1 MRAFEVLTKAE
12 YDIRGCAYPR
22 YHLEMALLRWI
33 HLRQLVPI
41 ADLIQGLE
49 KGAPPTGRPQPGGLR
64 RRPAAV
70 RAVPRSGQTIGAT
83 AAVASCGA
91 GTCSGTAEKACAASA
106 AAAVGRRRNGQGG
119 RGAEETAKAP
129 AAGANRGPHVQPVAP
144 EMLKDAFL
152 AEVRKAKK
160 FFYGTVVAQA
170 QRIDIDG
177 DRVVFTFA
185 PQHRALRVQLDQSA
199 RLARR
204 ARVAALGPQ
213 DDGRLRRRRRTARQ
227 GRRRGAARRTREEP
241 PVGAAPAGARRFGRA
256 GDARRVRRRDQ
267 GCRGDVGRAFTA
279 EPTRTSN
286 LPNR

>member
-41 ADLIQGLE
+41 SRSDS
-49 KGAPPTGRPQPGGLR
+49 GAREGRASDRPSQPAAMRQCPAAVSRRPP
-64 RRPAAV
+64 RRPA
-70 RAVPRSGQTIGAT
+70 T
-83 AAVASCGA
+83 ASPPP
-91 GTCSGTAEKACAASA
+91 SRA
-106 AAAVGRRRNGQGG
+106 AAPAPAAEPPRRPAPPPPRPPSVAAATVKAVEARS
-119 RGAEETAKAP
+119 ETAKAP
-129 AAGANRGPHVQPVAP
+129 AAGSEPMPNVQPVAP
-144 EMLKDAFL
+144 RLLKDAFL
-152 AEVRKAKK
+152 AEVRKCKK

-177 DRVVFTFA
+177 DRIVFTFA

-204 ARVAALGPQ
+204 ARVAALESQ

-227 GRRRGAARRTREEP
+227 GRRRGADTAHPRRTASRSCASRRSPIRACRRCSTCLP
-241 PVGAAPAGARRFGRA
+241 PRSRMSRRCERLRQVIGF
-256 GDARRVRRRDQ
+256 
-267 GCRGDVGRAFTA
+267 
-279 EPTRTSN
+279 
-286 LPNR
+286 